1 MLFYRVLAADGLL
14 GESRTRA
21 NGNVPRPTT
30 NGDEQPIDDE
40 EDEGADEEDPE
51 SAPAQTTQQTNQQQQ
66 ENHAEPNNVF
76 ILNVTEH

>member
-1 MLFYRVLAADGLL
+1 LAADGLL

-21 NGNVPRPTT
+21 NGNVPRPAT

-51 SAPAQTTQQTNQQQQ
+51 SAPAAQTTIQQTNQQQHQQ
-66 ENHAEPNNVF
+66 ENNHAEPNNVF